1 MSHDLDV
8 LARSVHEL
16 VTDIAAHQVS
26 REIAHL
32 ADITVDADGASV
44 LVAPAGLTAPST
56 GAITTHV
63 LARSHD
69 VPDATVEMRVA
80 VWIAEPGSDGAAL
93 VLTRGDDDRSLQ
105 ISVDEVEPE
114 ATPHLRG
121 RINDYVALIIAHMVA
136 ELNVAM
142 QRSYAHES
150 AAQTDLAE
158 YEA

>member
-1 MSHDLDV
+1 MSHDLDA

-26 REIAHL
+26 REIAHF
-32 ADITVDADGASV
+32 ADITVDADGADV
-44 LVAPAGLTAPST
+44 LVAPAGHIAPST

-63 LARSHD
+63 RARSHD
-69 VPDATVEMRVA
+69 VPAASVEMWVA
-80 VWIAEPGSDGAAL
+80 VWVAEPGSDAAAI
-93 VLTRGDDDRSLQ
+93 VLTRGDDDRSLE
-105 ISVDEVEPE
+105 ISVDEVDPQP
-114 ATPHLRG
+114 TPHLRG

-142 QRSYAHES
+142 QRTYAHES
-150 AAQTDLAE
+150 PAKTHLAE